1 VIDNSLKNH
10 QKVADEFRLTYNSF
24 TYEASKL
31 AELECNNVFDNC
43 MEIMLETKGNIDE
56 DD

>member
-1 VIDNSLKNH
+1 MIDNSLKNH